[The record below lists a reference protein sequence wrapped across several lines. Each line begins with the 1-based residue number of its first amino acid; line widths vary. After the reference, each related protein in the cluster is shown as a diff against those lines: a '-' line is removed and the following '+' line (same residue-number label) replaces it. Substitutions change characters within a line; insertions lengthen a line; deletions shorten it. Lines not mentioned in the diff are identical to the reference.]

1 MAGITLSQAQEQ
13 LDAHLEAVKQILGQ
27 QEVTVGDDKLR
38 RASLIDV
45 QAGVKFWD
53 EQVTRLSMRANGR
66 SRTRSII
73 PGW

>member
-53 EQVTRLSMRANGR
+53 EQVTRLSMRASGR
-66 SRTRSII
+66 SRSRLII

>member
-13 LDAHLEAVKQILGQ
+13 LDAHLEAVKQILSQ

-53 EQVTRLSMRANGR
+53 EQVTRLSMRASGR
-66 SRTRSII
+66 SRSRSII

>member
-13 LDAHLEAVKQILGQ
+13 LDAHLEALKQILTQ

-38 RASLIDV
+38 RASLDQV
-45 QAGVKFWD
+45 QAGVKFWNQ
-53 EQVTRLSMRANGR
+53 EVTRLSARASGHSR
-66 SRTRSII
+66 SRSII